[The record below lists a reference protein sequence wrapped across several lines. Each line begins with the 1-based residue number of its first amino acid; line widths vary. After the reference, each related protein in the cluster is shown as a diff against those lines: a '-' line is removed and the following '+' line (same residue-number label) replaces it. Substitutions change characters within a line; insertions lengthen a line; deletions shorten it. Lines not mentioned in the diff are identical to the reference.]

1 MNIDYKKKY
10 LKYKIKYLEIK
21 KEKKQKKLLGGEL
34 EIENELNKIM
44 GGMKIDNNSFIELIK
59 KTTENILVIIYA
71 HWCYHCVNMIKNIG
85 NDLKSNSNS
94 NRIKYLDGTKL
105 TEELKE
111 KLEIQGF
118 PTIIKIR
125 GNDINNL
132 NKKEYEGP
140 REVAD
145 IINFL
150 EDKS

>member
-1 MNIDYKKKY
+1 MTIDYRKKY

-21 KEKKQKKLLGGEL
+21 EKKQHKKMKGGEL
-34 EIENELNKIM
+34 KIEQDLDKIM
-44 GGMKIDNNSFIELIK
+44 GEMKIDNNNFVKLIK
-59 KTTENILVIIYA
+59 NNTEDILVIIYA